1 MEEYQYSD
9 PVTSFLKDL
18 FIDFDFEKAQQRLT
32 VAESVVRN
40 DFFLSGFADEFV
52 ENARWLVSE
61 LFCRIHQRI
70 DIR

>member
-18 FIDFDFEKAQQRLT
+18 FVDFDFEKAQQRLK
-32 VAESVVRN
+32 VAEEVVRN

-52 ENARWLVSE
+52 ENARWLISE